1 MKNFSN
7 ISAFKINIGQTVQ
20 AKLAKSM
27 KRKIIEDGEQ
37 TDDTDDNEPE
47 HDFNDIDDINEYFF
61 MAMDIKPCV
70 ITTTFSKRGTASKQ
84 VKLL

>member
-1 MKNFSN
+1 M
-7 ISAFKINIGQTVQ
+7 
-20 AKLAKSM
+20 
-27 KRKIIEDGEQ
+27 EDGKE

-47 HDFNDIDDINEYFF
+47 DDFNDIDDINEYFF

-84 VKLL
+84 VQLL